1 MSHRRL
7 TLAGLAAAA
16 QLALAAGSAHAATPA
31 KDPLVAQLPN
41 VVIAEG
47 ERGEA
52 PFVVNVALNRPNPYS
67 HPVSVGVHD
76 YTTVA
81 VTGSNPRR
89 TYGSAAPD
97 RDYRPVAPFRLE
109 WAPGEQ
115 VATFPVKLLGDGL
128 DEPDEN
134 VNVRIAAPAGGVTIR
149 DNDVDIVI
157 GDNDPLGTTGPF
169 TPPRVI
175 LPSVEIR
182 EPDTG
187 CYPYEMSLQ
196 LARPVP
202 SWSPEASVGVFDYTP
217 LPGAQQRPAADLRRR
232 ASRARTTSPIAPFRL
247 TFAQG
252 ESAATF
258 PIEVCG
264 DTRPE
269 GDEEIDVRVAGPDGR
284 EPGRQRPRPG
294 PPQRRRISGPRKAP
308 GYDEPGA
315 AGASV
320 PGRCSRLTT
329 AWTPS
334 TCPAVVSSRSIQLS
348 SSSSPRRNTTPFSPL
363 TSTWPLG
370 ASASRKISVSTLRA
384 SVTSSSG
391 SVLPTLGAA
400 LVTLPLAAWAA
411 CFVAPAA
418 SLAVDLAD
426 DMALSRAS
434 LRRLAP
440 PWGSR

>member
-1 MSHRRL
+1 M
-7 TLAGLAAAA
+7 
-16 QLALAAGSAHAATPA
+16 
-31 KDPLVAQLPN
+31 
-41 VVIAEG
+41 
-47 ERGEA
+47 
-52 PFVVNVALNRPNPYS
+52 
-67 HPVSVGVHD
+67 
-76 YTTVA
+76 
-81 VTGSNPRR
+81 
-89 TYGSAAPD
+89 
-97 RDYRPVAPFRLE
+97 
-109 WAPGEQ
+109 
-115 VATFPVKLLGDGL
+115 
-128 DEPDEN
+128 
-134 VNVRIAAPAGGVTIR
+134 RIAAPEGGVTIR

-217 LPGAQQRPAADLRRR
+217 LPVPNSDPP
-232 ASRARTTSPIAPFRL
+232 RTYGDAEPGSDYLPIAPFRL
-247 TFAQG
+247 PFAQG

-284 EPGRQRPRPG
+284 QPGRQRPRPG
-294 PPQRRRISGPRKAP
+294 APQRRRLSGPRKAP

-334 TCPAVVSSRSIQLS
+334 TCPAVVSSRSIQLA
-348 SSSSPRRNTTPFSPL
+348 SSSSPRRNTTPFSLL
-363 TSTWPLG
+363 TST
-370 ASASRKISVSTLRA
+370 
-384 SVTSSSG
+384 
-391 SVLPTLGAA
+391 
-400 LVTLPLAAWAA
+400 
-411 CFVAPAA
+411 
-418 SLAVDLAD
+418 
-426 DMALSRAS
+426 
-434 LRRLAP
+434 
-440 PWGSR
+440 

>member
-1 MSHRRL
+1 MSHRWL

-16 QLALAAGSAHAATPA
+16 QLAPAAGSAHAATPA

-47 ERGEA
+47 DRGEA

-217 LPGAQQRPAADLRRR
+217 LPVPNSDPP
-232 ASRARTTSPIAPFRL
+232 RTYGDAEPGSDYLPIAPFRL

-269 GDEEIDVRVAGPDGR
+269 GDEEIDVRVAGPDG
-284 EPGRQRPRPG
+284 
-294 PPQRRRISGPRKAP
+294 
-308 GYDEPGA
+308 
-315 AGASV
+315 
-320 PGRCSRLTT
+320 
-329 AWTPS
+329 
-334 TCPAVVSSRSIQLS
+334 LS
-348 SSSSPRRNTTPFSPL
+348 LVDNDLDLVLRN
-363 TSTWPLG
+363 
-370 ASASRKISVSTLRA
+370 
-384 SVTSSSG
+384 
-391 SVLPTLGAA
+391 
-400 LVTLPLAAWAA
+400 
-411 CFVAPAA
+411 
-418 SLAVDLAD
+418 D
-426 DMALSRAS
+426 D
-434 LRRLAP
+434 
-440 PWGSR
+440 G